1 MEQNDEILEDKEKKV
16 KTKKRFL
23 ITYSIWF
30 FVIFIIFVLTLVFF
44 NRLLVFGKIF
54 YNYGGFFQITGLI
67 LYIIALFALLLYY
80 GYTFTIIM
88 MKRQKHEDWYPK
100 VSKLFARLDLT
111 SFICKCITILL
122 FIFIFMFNPCTVEG
136 DSMEDTVHASDRIVT
151 SSFTKLDKDDIIVFD
166 ASNYSHAEAFYIK
179 RIVAMENDKISYIDG
194 ELYVND
200 VKESRGN
207 VTKTEYRNLMNSA
220 LSIKGSEETSEIIS
234 VTIPKNKIL
243 VLGDNRRNSY
253 DSRMFGLIDESDV
266 YGEVIIRL
274 FPFSEFKFF

>member
-1 MEQNDEILEDKEKKV
+1 M
-16 KTKKRFL
+16 
-23 ITYSIWF
+23 Y
-30 FVIFIIFVLTLVFF
+30 
-44 NRLLVFGKIF
+44 
-54 YNYGGFFQITGLI
+54 
-67 LYIIALFALLLYY
+67 
-80 GYTFTIIM
+80 
-88 MKRQKHEDWYPK
+88 
-100 VSKLFARLDLT
+100 
-111 SFICKCITILL
+111 
-122 FIFIFMFNPCTVEG
+122 
-136 DSMEDTVHASDRIVT
+136 
-151 SSFTKLDKDDIIVFD
+151 DIIVFD

-179 RIVAMENDKISYIDG
+179 RIIAMENDKISYIDG

-220 LSIKGSEETSEIIS
+220 LSIKGSQETSEIIS